1 MSGLTTSDSDPKKHK
16 KKEAFSG
23 NSKFVGKDI
32 DIIFTANTSIKK
44 VNSFYVFRM

>member
-1 MSGLTTSDSDPKKHK
+1 MSGLTTSDSDPKNI
-16 KKEAFSG
+16 KKEAFLG

-44 VNSFYVFRM
+44 VISLHIFQM